1 MKQFLRAFSINRVD
15 FFLVAP
21 AIFLAGISIATLYS
35 LDISLFRQQLI
46 AFLVSLLVY
55 FFFLNFDY
63 KLFGF
68 FTKQIYIA
76 MLICLGV
83 IFLIGIEAKGAVR
96 WIDIFGLR
104 IQFSEILKPFFVIVL
119 AQHLSKNDS
128 HGLEKFIKTLL
139 LLLPIFFLVLRQ
151 PDLGN
156 AIIYL
161 VTAIFMMIVY
171 GFPWRYFLSLG
182 GLILIP
188 MPIFFS
194 LLKEYQRQ
202 RIFSFFN
209 ATSDPFGSS
218 YNAIQ
223 SQISIGSG
231 GFFGKGFGQ
240 ATQSIL
246 RFLPERHT
254 DFIFATL
261 TESLGFIG
269 GVVILLLF
277 LFLLFRIYKISVSSP
292 DSFGYLIT
300 VGMFFLILTHA
311 FMNIGMNLG
320 ILPIVGITLPLL
332 SYGGSSLVTNFI
344 ILSILSSVRF
354 DSKKTSLFEIS

>member
-1 MKQFLRAFSINRVD
+1 MD
-15 FFLVAP
+15 FFLIAP

-46 AFLVSLLVY
+46 ALAVSLLAY
-55 FFFLNFDY
+55 LFFLNFDY

-68 FTKQIYIA
+68 FTKQIYIT
-76 MLICLGV
+76 MLTSLGI

-104 IQFSEILKPFFVIVL
+104 IQFSEILKPFFVIIL
-119 AQHLSKNDS
+119 AQHLSRNDS
-128 HGLEKFIKTLL
+128 HGPEKFIKTLL
-139 LLLPIFFLVLRQ
+139 LLLPVFFLVLRQ

-156 AIIYL
+156 AIIYF

-182 GLILIP
+182 GLIMIP
-188 MPIFFS
+188 MPIFLS
-194 LLKEYQRQ
+194 LLKEYQKQ

-218 YNAIQ
+218 YNSIQ

-277 LFLLFRIYKISVSSP
+277 SFLLLRIYKISVNSP

-332 SYGGSSLVTNFI
+332 SYGGSSLVTNFV
-344 ILSILSSVRF
+344 ILSILSSIRF
-354 DSKKTSLFEIS
+354 DEEKNTLFEIN